1 MLRST
6 AGRPSP
12 MANSPIDAG
21 IDDFSHLLSFHR
33 PLSHPSHYHV
43 LAESPFGA
51 DSEARNLALLDQF
64 VNRGRVEPQ

>member
-1 MLRST
+1 
-6 AGRPSP
+6 

-33 PLSHPSHYHV
+33 PLSHPSHDHV